1 MTSPSSSDTT
11 ANDVREVDIE
21 TVWSEGGL
29 MLRLCSRHR
38 INARSGNPTD
48 YDIEQLRTVHYPSFG
63 DARYFKEV
71 IQELANRHMK
81 EILVVGNA
89 IRLTRY
95 ALEKTCQNY
104 DKTYQKDFKY

>member
-1 MTSPSSSDTT
+1 
-11 ANDVREVDIE
+11 
-21 TVWSEGGL
+21 